1 MARSYFT
8 RPRPRNGNSQ
18 IPQQNRSGLVPR
30 SPNVPEREA
39 AGTRDRASPRAA
51 AISLNQYL
59 DQWLTTAAKPRLRP
73 KSYIDSRTDPYL
85 HAALL
90 AALSLASRKKANADE
105 GDIRALEDVA
115 ERVEA
120 EISRLG
126 KMRTHNEAIRR
137 NSDSVAEEIRKGE
150 DKLALLLNKASDVM
164 KALSIEVRDQE
175 SERKSPVVLPEG
187 SLERASACVANTCP
201 EVGQLVS

>member
-1 MARSYFT
+1 
-8 RPRPRNGNSQ
+8 
-18 IPQQNRSGLVPR
+18 LVVWDDEDP
-30 SPNVPEREA
+30 
-39 AGTRDRASPRAA
+39 
-51 AISLNQYL
+51 
-59 DQWLTTAAKPRLRP
+59 
-73 KSYIDSRTDPYL
+73 RTDPYL

-115 ERVEA
+115 QRVEA

-126 KMRTHNEAIRR
+126 KMRTHNETIRR